1 MHFKGKKIL
10 VLGAG
15 ISGISVACVLQN
27 RGAQVTLSDSK
38 SAELLKNKDLS
49 AIHQC
54 GVTLALGQQG
64 EELLQDIDYIV
75 LSPGISIEIPLVKIA
90 KAKNITVMSE
100 IEVAY
105 QLCTAPIVAITGTN
119 GKTTTTTLI
128 GEMVKTTDRNVVV
141 GGNIGLALS
150 QEVAEVGENGI
161 VVAEI
166 SSFQLEGS
174 IHFRPR
180 VAAILNITPDH
191 LDRHHS
197 LENYIAMKER
207 IFANQTKDDYI
218 VLNYDDIIVRE
229 MANKVPSKVFFF
241 SRKVE
246 LDSGIFVKDGMII
259 IRWQEKTY
267 IVCPISKI
275 QLRGGHNIENVLAA
289 CGVAFFAG
297 VTLISMVQTLFNFT
311 GVEHRIEKVTVV
323 NGVPYYNDS
332 KATNPES
339 SIKALEAFEE
349 PIILIAGG
357 RDKNTDLT
365 AFMKLIKEKVEHL
378 ILLGEAQER
387 FEAAAFQHD
396 VSQIHNVNSLSEAV
410 QLAYHLAKEPQVV
423 LLSPACASYDM
434 FTSYE
439 ERGKV
444 FKRLVYEL

>member
-1 MHFKGKKIL
+1 M
-10 VLGAG
+10 
-15 ISGISVACVLQN
+15 
-27 RGAQVTLSDSK
+27 
-38 SAELLKNKDLS
+38 
-49 AIHQC
+49 
-54 GVTLALGQQG
+54 GQQG

-259 IRWQEKTY
+259 IRWQEKHILY
-267 IVCPISKI
+267 V
-275 QLRGGHNIENVLAA
+275 QLV
-289 CGVAFFAG
+289 
-297 VTLISMVQTLFNFT
+297 
-311 GVEHRIEKVTVV
+311 K
-323 NGVPYYNDS
+323 YN
-332 KATNPES
+332 
-339 SIKALEAFEE
+339 LEVD
-349 PIILIAGG
+349 IIL
-357 RDKNTDLT
+357 KM
-365 AFMKLIKEKVEHL
+365 FS
-378 ILLGEAQER
+378 LLA
-387 FEAAAFQHD
+387 
-396 VSQIHNVNSLSEAV
+396 VLPSL
-410 QLAYHLAKEPQVV
+410 QV
-423 LLSPACASYDM
+423 LL
-434 FTSYE
+434 
-439 ERGKV
+439 
-444 FKRLVYEL
+444 